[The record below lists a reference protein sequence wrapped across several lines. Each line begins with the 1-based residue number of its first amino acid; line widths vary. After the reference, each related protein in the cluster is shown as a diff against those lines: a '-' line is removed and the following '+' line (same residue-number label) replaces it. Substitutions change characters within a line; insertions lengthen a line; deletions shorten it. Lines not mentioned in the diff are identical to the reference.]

1 MFLLGLIIGCM
12 VGGTIAIVLHCCLI
26 VGKNAEGGEE

>member
-12 VGGTIAIVLHCCLI
+12 VGGTIAIGLHCCLI